1 MKKAPVLISLL
12 SVLLAV
18 MTFSCQSI
26 GKVLGKPSLAL
37 KSVAIKSLDLEGITF
52 NCDYTITNPY
62 PVAFSVKQVAADI
75 LYEGSTFTQLTTS
88 KGLSVAAR
96 GTKTNSM
103 NFKVPYDTILSFAKK
118 TSGKTAL
125 PFTLKGSAGFDLSK
139 VPLAENKTLTIPFTK
154 SFDVP
159 VFKPSLSVSD
169 VKLQLPTVAQ
179 LTKSLTN
186 GGMNAVK
193 AATLAANIVAGKSVS
208 ESDLSAVNLDMDM
221 HFNVKVA
228 NQGSAAWKFLANTC
242 ALQSA
247 TGGALAS
254 VTPTGTT
261 TVSTSSGTIPMKA
274 TLSTTKA
281 AAFIAQ
287 LINKKGSNPTFVLDS
302 GISFPDL
309 KYASNLPLKYT
320 KEIPLSSIGKN

>member
-118 TSGKTAL
+118 PRSRSRLKAL
-125 PFTLKGSAGFDLSK
+125 R
-139 VPLAENKTLTIPFTK
+139 
-154 SFDVP
+154 
-159 VFKPSLSVSD
+159 
-169 VKLQLPTVAQ
+169 
-179 LTKSLTN
+179 
-186 GGMNAVK
+186 
-193 AATLAANIVAGKSVS
+193 
-208 ESDLSAVNLDMDM
+208 
-221 HFNVKVA
+221 
-228 NQGSAAWKFLANTC
+228 
-242 ALQSA
+242 AL
-247 TGGALAS
+247 
-254 VTPTGTT
+254 
-261 TVSTSSGTIPMKA
+261 I
-274 TLSTTKA
+274 
-281 AAFIAQ
+281 
-287 LINKKGSNPTFVLDS
+287 
-302 GISFPDL
+302 
-309 KYASNLPLKYT
+309 
-320 KEIPLSSIGKN
+320 